1 MTHNSNQALTQ
12 STRKLGNTVEEWV
25 CTQLIQKGFVLITEN
40 YTTPFGEIDLI
51 MMDVEDDTLVFIE
64 VRYRQ
69 NSDYGEGFE
78 TISRAKQRKI
88 ITTAKCFIRYKPS
101 LSDRPIRFDV
111 ASVSGITPN
120 LKLDWI
126 PDAFM

>member
-1 MTHNSNQALTQ
+1 MNSSNLTAPL
-12 STRKLGNTVEEWV
+12 STKKLGDKVEEWV
-25 CTQLIQKGFVLITEN
+25 CDQLIQNGLVFITQK

-51 MMDVEDDTLVFIE
+51 MMDTKENTLVFVE
-64 VRYRQ
+64 VRYRK

-88 ITTAKCFIRYKPS
+88 ITTAKCFIRYKPK

-111 ASVSGITPN
+111 ASVSGIMPN